1 MHGKRERE
9 REREVERGQE
19 KQECVRE
26 RKGGLER
33 HRTRGN
39 GTACI
44 RAKERKG
51 MGKEETK
58 GVPGVGFN

>member
-1 MHGKRERE
+1 M
-9 REREVERGQE
+9 ERGQE

-33 HRTRGN
+33 HRTRENGMAVYPGEREKGN
-39 GTACI
+39 
-44 RAKERKG
+44 
-51 MGKEETK
+51 GKEETK

>member
-1 MHGKRERE
+1 M
-9 REREVERGQE
+9 ERGQE

-33 HRTRGN
+33 HRTRAN

-51 MGKEETK
+51 MGKRK
-58 GVPGVGFN
+58 RRVYRGLVSIRRQ

>member
-1 MHGKRERE
+1 M
-9 REREVERGQE
+9 ERGQE
-19 KQECVRE
+19 KQECARE